1 MSLELTI
8 SEAIK
13 TAMRAKD
20 KVALD
25 SLRAVKA
32 QILLL
37 KTEALGKEVSPE
49 QEIAILQR
57 MVKQRKDSYDQ
68 FSAQGRNDLAE
79 VEEAQMKII
88 EQFLPK
94 QLSPEELEAEMKAII
109 AETGAESMKD
119 LGKVMG
125 IASKNLAGK
134 SDGKSISEMAKKL
147 LSLKKPENNFRA
159 SLCTYNMNLLSF
171 IFEHSE
177 LSEMLFKLLNFRS
190 YNCTT
195 IRL

>member
-1 MSLELTI
+1 MSLETTI
-8 SEAIK
+8 NESIK
-13 TAMRAKD
+13 TAMKEKD

-37 KTEALGKEVSPE
+37 KTEAKGADVSPE

-57 MVKQRKDSYDQ
+57 MVKQRKDSYEQ
-68 FSAQGRNDLAE
+68 FTAQGRNDLAE
-79 VEEAQMKII
+79 VEEAQMKVI

-94 QLSPEELEAEMKAII
+94 QLSIDELEAEIKKIMSEAS
-109 AETGAESMKD
+109 AESIKD

-125 IASKNLAGK
+125 IASKVLAGK

-147 LSLKKPENNFRA
+147 LS
-159 SLCTYNMNLLSF
+159 
-171 IFEHSE
+171 
-177 LSEMLFKLLNFRS
+177 
-190 YNCTT
+190 
-195 IRL
+195 

>member
-1 MSLELTI
+1 MSLENTI

-13 TAMRAKD
+13 TAMREKD
-20 KVALD
+20 RVALD

-37 KTEALGKEVSPE
+37 KTEARGAEVSAE

-57 MVKQRKDSYDQ
+57 MIKQRKDSFEQ

-79 VEEAQMKII
+79 VEEAQSKVI

-94 QLSPEELEAEMKAII
+94 QLSSEELEAEIKNII
-109 AETGAESMKD
+109 SETGAESIKD

-125 IASKNLAGK
+125 TASKTLAGK

-147 LSLKKPENNFRA
+147 LS
-159 SLCTYNMNLLSF
+159 
-171 IFEHSE
+171 
-177 LSEMLFKLLNFRS
+177 
-190 YNCTT
+190 
-195 IRL
+195 

>member
-1 MSLELTI
+1 MSLENTI
-8 SEAIK
+8 NEAIK

-20 KVALD
+20 RVALD
-25 SLRAVKA
+25 SLRAVKS

-37 KTEALGKEVSPE
+37 QTEARGVEVTAE

-68 FSAQGRNDLAE
+68 FTAQGRNDLAE

-94 QLSPEELEAEMKAII
+94 QLSAEELEAEMKNII
-109 AETGAESMKD
+109 AETGAGSMKD

-125 IASKNLAGK
+125 VASKSLAGK

-147 LSLKKPENNFRA
+147 LS
-159 SLCTYNMNLLSF
+159 
-171 IFEHSE
+171 
-177 LSEMLFKLLNFRS
+177 
-190 YNCTT
+190 
-195 IRL
+195 